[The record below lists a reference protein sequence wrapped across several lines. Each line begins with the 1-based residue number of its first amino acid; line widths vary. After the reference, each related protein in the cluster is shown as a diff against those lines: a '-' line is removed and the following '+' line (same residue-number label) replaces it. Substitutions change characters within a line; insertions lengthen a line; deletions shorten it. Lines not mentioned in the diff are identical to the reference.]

1 MDTFFFGIPILAA
14 GTGAVGAGEWSALIF
29 YVVIALGISFLCSI
43 WEAAMLSTPVSHIE
57 LLVQQG
63 SKAGVIMQGL
73 RQNVE
78 HPISAILTLN
88 TIAHTVGAAGAGAE
102 ATAIFGS
109 EFFGIISAVLTLLI
123 LVFSEIIPKTLGAVL
138 RQAANAIYCLFAA
151 GAPLGIPAGRIRI

>member
-1 MDTFFFGIPILAA
+1 
-14 GTGAVGAGEWSALIF
+14 
-29 YVVIALGISFLCSI
+29 
-43 WEAAMLSTPVSHIE
+43 MLSTPVSHIE

-63 SKAGVIMQGL
+63 SRAGVIMQGL

-109 EFFGIISAVLTLLI
+109 EFFGIISAALTLMI
-123 LVFSEIIPKTLGAVL
+123 LVFSEIIPQDAWRRI
-138 RQAANAIYCLFAA
+138 RQSLDALHRVFAA
-151 GAPLGIPAGRIRI
+151 RAAYRAEAGCIPFGLRDALDAAQRRSAGP